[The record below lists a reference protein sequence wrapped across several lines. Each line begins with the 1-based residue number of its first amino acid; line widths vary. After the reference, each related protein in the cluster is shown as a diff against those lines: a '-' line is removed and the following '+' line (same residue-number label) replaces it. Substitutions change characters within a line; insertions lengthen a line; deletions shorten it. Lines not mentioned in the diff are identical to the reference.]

1 MMAEMIGHH
10 GYAKKKMWGFRP
22 QASMIGMIILGMG
35 SALVALV
42 IVAGLMAG
50 VPMVVAMAF
59 GGMRRRGGGGL
70 TAC

>member
-1 MMAEMIGHH
+1 
-10 GYAKKKMWGFRP
+10 
-22 QASMIGMIILGMG
+22 MIGMIILGMG

-59 GGMRRRGGGGL
+59 GGMRRRGGSGL
-70 TAC
+70 PAC